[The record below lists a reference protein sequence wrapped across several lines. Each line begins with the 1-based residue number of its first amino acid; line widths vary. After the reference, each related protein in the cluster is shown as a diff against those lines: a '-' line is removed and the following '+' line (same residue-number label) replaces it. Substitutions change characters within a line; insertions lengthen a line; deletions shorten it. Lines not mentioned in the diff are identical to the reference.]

1 MKKQIVS
8 GLISVVLMLSISV
21 PAFATDIIIIP
32 PNQTTVETQESQV
45 TSFSDVP
52 SSHWAYNDIM
62 MIVNKGAVAGTTTPV
77 NGVGTYN
84 PEGKVT
90 LGQFLAISTRLVAS
104 DKIQEGNYTH
114 WATPNYVAAIES
126 NLIRSSDFSSTR
138 ESLDANISREDMAYI
153 LVNIA
158 KANGETLE
166 VKAGIQ
172 NKIKDFN
179 SISPERQNVV
189 LQAYSNGLLAGDNLG
204 NFSPKATATR
214 AQIAAV
220 FCRVMNYVE
229 RPSVSVDN
237 PSTPVSS
244 GYVSTAG
251 ETKGMLLSAY
261 SRQYD
266 LQALQ
271 GVKTGSDSKGVFV
284 TFTAPQLP
292 TEISKDFTFQFVSD
306 VYKSNGDYFADTIRV
321 DLKSGESKT
330 VYFVS
335 YSDTGVSKSEIS
347 VMSVGVMIN
356 NSSNKHM
363 LIHTVDTGSKT
374 KALETWYDGSKESV
388 NFDSSAIFSGIGK

>member
-1 MKKQIVS
+1 MNKRFLTGVVTA
-8 GLISVVLMLSISV
+8 GLVLSMAV
-21 PAFATDIIIIP
+21 PAFATDVILIP
-32 PNQTTVETQESQV
+32 SNQTSAVETQVSLV
-45 TSFSDVP
+45 TSFSDVN
-52 SSHWAYNDIM
+52 SKHWAYNDIM
-62 MIVNKGAVAGTTTPV
+62 TIVNKGAVAGTTTPV

-126 NLIRSSDFSSTR
+126 NLIRSSDFSSTK

-166 VKAGIQ
+166 VKASIQ

-204 NFSPKATATR
+204 KFNPKDTATR

-229 RPSVSVDN
+229 RPSVIVDN
-237 PSTPVSS
+237 PGTTNPGSTINS
-244 GYVSTAG
+244 GYVSNEGQTV
-251 ETKGMLLSAY
+251 GML
-261 SRQYD
+261 R
-266 LQALQ
+266 
-271 GVKTGSDSKGVFV
+271 
-284 TFTAPQLP
+284 
-292 TEISKDFTFQFVSD
+292 
-306 VYKSNGDYFADTIRV
+306 
-321 DLKSGESKT
+321 
-330 VYFVS
+330 
-335 YSDTGVSKSEIS
+335 
-347 VMSVGVMIN
+347 
-356 NSSNKHM
+356 
-363 LIHTVDTGSKT
+363 
-374 KALETWYDGSKESV
+374 
-388 NFDSSAIFSGIGK
+388 